1 MILPEM
7 KKSLA
12 IFVNRSS
19 FVDMSAA
26 LNIVKAFK
34 INRERKKRLGN
45 VHIHLKILDCSL
57 TLNDESREGTDELI
71 HGISAAGHSF
81 HQQSQPPQANIF

>member
-7 KKSLA
+7 KKNLA

-26 LNIVKAFK
+26 FNIVKAFK

-57 TLNDESREGTDELI
+57 TLNDESMEGADELI
-71 HGISAAGHSF
+71 HGISAAGYSF
-81 HQQSQPPQANIF
+81 HQQSQP

>member
-7 KKSLA
+7 KKNLA

-26 LNIVKAFK
+26 LNIIKAFK

-45 VHIHLKILDCSL
+45 VHIHLKIIDCSL
-57 TLNDESREGTDELI
+57 TLTDESREGADEMI
-71 HGISAAGHSF
+71 HGISAAGH
-81 HQQSQPPQANIF
+81 